1 MKQKWKKISFS
12 DKIVWLNS
20 INNETKIC
28 YLTYKD
34 GKTPLPKGWNR
45 WFSTTHQLFY
55 YTYNDNNGHK
65 QIKWESPNKFNQHDY
80 SPTEEPIT
88 IDLDLKDDVNEKIY
102 RIGDGEINLKWHGN
116 IIPCILKT
124 ADDIKSIEIIGK
136 PYDKPLVINGYTSQ
150 QTRNICLDFVFLK
163 DEKIAYIELLSV
175 FNNNCPGPEK
185 GQGSFFL
192 ALVDEICRQLEIKTL
207 KLNDQSTIRSKD
219 GLEVSLEFQSLM
231 KYGLSWYERH
241 GFTYKDESKKSI
253 VKQIRNTPISKI
265 KKFLEDN
272 LDELPSKINNTLRII
287 AEYEKDEQYTDLLS
301 GFLTYVWNKNNS
313 NNFLEYIEILSVLYP
328 QRKSYMEMRLP
339 AFPSISINESILP
352 AFPRQSNMIKVFS
365 M

>member
-1 MKQKWKKISFS
+1 MKKKS
-12 DKIVWLNS
+12 
-20 INNETKIC
+20 TKIC
-28 YLTYKD
+28 YLTYED
-34 GKTPLPKGWNR
+34 GKTPLPEGWKR
-45 WFSTTHQLFY
+45 RFSSTYKSFY
-55 YTYNDNNGHK
+55 YTYNDNNGRK
-65 QIKWESPNKFNQHDY
+65 QIKWKSPSKFNQQYY
-80 SPTEEPIT
+80 SPEEKEKEEESRT
-88 IDLDLKDDVNEKIY
+88 IDLDLKDDVKEKIY

-163 DEKIAYIELLSV
+163 DEKIAYIELLSI
-175 FNNNCPGPEK
+175 FNNNCLGPEK
-185 GQGSFFL
+185 GKGSFFL

-207 KLNDQSTIRSKD
+207 KLNDQSTIRSED
-219 GLEVSLEFQSLM
+219 GFEVSLEFQSLM

-272 LDELPSKINNTLRII
+272 LDEPPSKINNTLRII

-313 NNFLEYIEILSVLYP
+313 NNFREYIEILSVLYP

-339 AFPSISINESILP
+339 DFPSISINESILP